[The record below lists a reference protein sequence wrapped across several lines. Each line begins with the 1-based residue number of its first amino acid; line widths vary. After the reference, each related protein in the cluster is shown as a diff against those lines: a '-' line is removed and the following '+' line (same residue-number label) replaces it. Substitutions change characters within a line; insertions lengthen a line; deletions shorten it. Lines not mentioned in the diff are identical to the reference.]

1 MAQMA
6 GTRLAEMQEKKI
18 HELVGMGMYISTSEF
33 IREAVREKLE
43 SIEIRDLRKVSNA
56 AAKKEVIEYLKE
68 NKKAYPS
75 DIADALNIDIDLV
88 FATIKELINEGRVKN

>member
-18 HELVGMGMYISTSEF
+18 QELVGMGIYISTSEF

-68 NKKAYPS
+68 NKKVYPS

-88 FATIKELINEGRVKN
+88 LATIKELINEGRVKN

>member
-18 HELVGMGMYISTSEF
+18 QELVEMGMYISTSEF

-43 SIEIRDLRKVSNA
+43 TIEIRELRSISNT
-56 AAKKEVIEYLKE
+56 AAKKEIIEYLKE
-68 NKKAYPS
+68 NRKTYPS
-75 DIADALNIDIDLV
+75 DIADALRLDIDLV
-88 FATIKELINEGRVKN
+88 FAVIKELTNEGRVKS

>member
-6 GTRLAEMQEKKI
+6 GVRLAEMQEKKI
-18 HELVGMGMYISTSEF
+18 KELVDMGMYISTSEF

-43 SIEIRDLRKVSNA
+43 SIEIRELRDVSQQ
-56 AAKKEVIEYLKE
+56 AAKKEVIEYLKQ

-88 FATIKELINEGRVKN
+88 IAVIKELTNEGRVKS

>member
-1 MAQMA
+1 MA

-18 HELVGMGMYISTSEF
+18 QELVGMGIYISTSEF

-68 NKKAYPS
+68 NKKVYPS

-88 FATIKELINEGRVKN
+88 LATIKELINEGRVKN